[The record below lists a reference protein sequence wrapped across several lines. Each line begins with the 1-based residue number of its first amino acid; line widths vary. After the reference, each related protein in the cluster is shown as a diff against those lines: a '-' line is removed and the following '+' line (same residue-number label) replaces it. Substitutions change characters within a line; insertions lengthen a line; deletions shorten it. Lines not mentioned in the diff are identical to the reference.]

1 MSLLGDFVKK
11 SERVIDLATSLMVY
25 QSMMDER
32 ENELLESVVSDAI
45 EALDGISSELEEF
58 LPKEKK
64 EDGGCSSCRGL

>member
-32 ENELLESVVSDAI
+32 ESKLLESVVSDAI
-45 EALDGISSELEEF
+45 EALDGISSELGEF
-58 LPKEKK
+58 LPKK
-64 EDGGCSSCRGL
+64 EDGGCSSCKL

>member
-32 ENELLESVVSDAI
+32 ESELLESVVSDAI
-45 EALDGISSELEEF
+45 EALDGISSEFGEF
-58 LPKEKK
+58 LTKDK
-64 EDGGCSSCRGL
+64 EDVGCSSCRGL

>member
-32 ENELLESVVSDAI
+32 ESELLESVVSDAI
-45 EALDGISSELEEF
+45 EALDGISSEFGEF
-58 LPKEKK
+58 LPKDK